1 MSDTAKKAKKP
12 RTGPTVK
19 DALLAYALDGLTGLK
34 DSGVTSTTIRKVI
47 RELRTK
53 GKDASAVETFAR
65 DTFHLEFSSSSSRGR
80 SAPSKGGSR
89 EYTVQGLGEDNLP
102 FIRLPVSTLSL
113 GKGAKVLV
121 RFGDGKI
128 EVAPL

>member
-34 DSGVTSTTIRKVI
+34 DSGVTPTTIRKVI

-53 GKDASAVETFAR
+53 GKDASVVESFAR
-65 DTFHLEFSSSSSRGR
+65 DTFHLEFSAATGRGR
-80 SAPSKGGSR
+80 SAPSKGASR
-89 EYTVQGLGEDNLP
+89 EYTVQGLSDGAP
-102 FIRLPVSTLSL
+102 FIRLPISTLSL

-128 EVAPL
+128 EVAPV